1 MNYNYNY
8 EYHTDSM
15 PEEVLLVVLGIWLVV
30 ALFAAAVS
38 LALYVVRALSLYT
51 IAKRRGIRNPWLS
64 WVPVGGD
71 WIIGS
76 LSDQY
81 QYLVKGKIRSLRKV
95 LLALSLASLIC
106 GTVGGV
112 WSFVRMVV
120 MFSGRAG
127 QSLTPVIGGMA
138 VSVVSMLVGIAAT
151 VVGHICKY
159 DVYRSCDPKNAV
171 AFLVIAIFI
180 GVTEPF
186 FLLACRKK
194 DLGMPPRRDAVPEE
208 PAAPMA
214 EVLPEPEPAVE
225 PEAEFPAPAP
235 SPWDE

>member
-1 MNYNYNY
+1 MNYNYKY
-8 EYHTDSM
+8 EYYTDSM
-15 PEEVLLVVLGIWLVV
+15 PEEVVLVVLGLWLIV

-51 IAKRRGIRNPWLS
+51 IARRRGIRNPWLS
-64 WVPVGGD
+64 WVPVGSE
-71 WIIGS
+71 WIVGS

-81 QYLVKGKIRSLRKV
+81 QYLVKGKVRSLRKV
-95 LLALSLASLIC
+95 MLVLGLASLIC
-106 GTVGGV
+106 GTVSGI
-112 WSFVRMVV
+112 WSVLQTV
-120 MFSGRAG
+120 MMLSGHRV
-127 QSLTPVIGGMA
+127 QSLAPYFGGMA
-138 VSVVSMLVGIAAT
+138 VGIVSILVGVAAT
-151 VVGHICKY
+151 VAGHICKY

-194 DLGMPPRRDAVPEE
+194 DLGMPPRRAAAPEE
-208 PAAPMA
+208 PAAPVA
-214 EVLPEPEPAVE
+214 EPVEEPAE
-225 PEAEFPAPAP
+225 ELPAPAP